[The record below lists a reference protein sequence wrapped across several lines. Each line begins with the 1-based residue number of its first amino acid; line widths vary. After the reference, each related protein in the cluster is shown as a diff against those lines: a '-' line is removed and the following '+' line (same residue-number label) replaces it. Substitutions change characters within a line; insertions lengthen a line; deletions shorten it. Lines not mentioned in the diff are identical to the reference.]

1 MRLIPVESV
10 EEGTYLAKTIFDD
23 NGRALLREGV
33 KLTPLLINSIKK
45 VNIRSIYINDEYSE
59 GRIEDLIKPELRQKA
74 LSTIK
79 STFYS
84 FEKYNLYSEKTPE
97 NQKAHMREKQ
107 EYFKSIGDIADQV
120 VEEILSNKN
129 VMINMVD
136 IKSLDNYTYQHCVNV
151 AVLSLVLGIQI
162 GLNRDEL
169 MNLCMG
175 ALVHDIGKTL
185 IPRSI
190 LEKRGKLTEKE
201 FEIVKEHTTR
211 GYDYLKDGVE
221 LTAPSRIIALQHHER
236 ENGRG
241 YPEGRK
247 SKNINRFAKIVA
259 IADVYDA
266 LTSDRPYRKA
276 MCPND
281 AVEYIMANGQNLF
294 DYKMVKAFSKA
305 VVPYPEGTLVRL
317 SNGQI
322 AVVEEVYPNYI
333 LRPKVRIIDTQSKKL
348 TEEVIDL
355 RTNLSVVIEG
365 IKYKIE

>member
-33 KLTPLLINSIKK
+33 KLTPLLINSIRK
-45 VNIRSIYINDEYSE
+45 VNIKSIYINDEYSE
-59 GRIEDLIKPELRQKA
+59 GRIEDIIKPELRQKA

-84 FEKYNLYSEKTPE
+84 FEKYNLYSEKSPE
-97 NQKAHMREKQ
+97 NEKAHLKEKQ
-107 EYFKSIGDIADQV
+107 EYFRSIEDIASEIM
-120 VEEILSNKN
+120 EEIVSNKN

-136 IKSLDNYTYQHCVNV
+136 IKSLDSYTYQHCVNV
-151 AVLSLVLGIQI
+151 SILSLVLGIQL
-162 GLNRDEL
+162 GLNQVEL
-169 MNLCMG
+169 LNLCMG

-185 IPRSI
+185 IPRTI
-190 LEKRGKLTEKE
+190 LEKQGKLTEKE

-211 GYDYLKDGVE
+211 GYDYLKEGTD
-221 LTAPSRIIALQHHER
+221 LSAPSRIIVLQHHER

-247 SKNINRFAKIVA
+247 SKNINRLAKIVA

-266 LTSDRPYRKA
+266 LTSDRPYRRA
-276 MCPND
+276 MSPND

-294 DYKMVKAFSKA
+294 DFKMVKAFSKA

-317 SNGQI
+317 SNGQV
-322 AVVEEVYPNYI
+322 AVVEEVYPNFI
-333 LRPKVRIIDTQSKKL
+333 LRPRVRIIDIQSKKL
-348 TEEVIDL
+348 TEEEIDL

-365 IKYKIE
+365 IKYKV